1 MNKQELIT
9 AMADKSGMTKKDA
22 DKAVNAFV
30 NVVKDALIDG
40 EKVQLMGFGTFE
52 VRERAARKGR
62 NPRNPQEEIDIPA
75 SKLPAFKPGKT
86 FKDEVNK

>member
-9 AMADKSGMTKKDA
+9 AMANKSGMTKKDA

-75 SKLPAFKPGKT
+75 SKLPAFKPGKS
-86 FKDEVNK
+86 FKDEINK

>member
-86 FKDEVNK
+86 FKDEINK

>member
-40 EKVQLMGFGTFE
+40 EKVQLIGFGTFE

>member
-9 AMADKSGMTKKDA
+9 AMANKSGMTKKDA

-86 FKDEVNK
+86 FKDEINK

>member
-9 AMADKSGMTKKDA
+9 AMADKSGMTKKDT

>member
-9 AMADKSGMTKKDA
+9 AMANKSGMTKKDV

-75 SKLPAFKPGKT
+75 SKLPAFKPGKS
-86 FKDEVNK
+86 FKDEINK

>member
-9 AMADKSGMTKKDA
+9 AMANKSGMTKKDV

-30 NVVKDALIDG
+30 NVVKDTLIDG

-75 SKLPAFKPGKT
+75 SKLPAFKPGKS
-86 FKDEVNK
+86 FKDEINK